1 MMQNAASVLI
11 ALAFSGASVAA
22 CAADPAPDT
31 PSDTA
36 AEVSQNMATPAV
48 SGTDGAW
55 VTVTGDIS
63 NVTPRGFSMDIGS
76 RSIPVEFD
84 GFLSDS
90 TQPLRA
96 GDWVTVSGK
105 IDDSFWE
112 RRSIE
117 ASSVYSSRL
126 QERFWAS
133 GLDEEGD
140 ITGLALIDVPDQGD
154 WLGVTGEVVSVDPAE
169 TEMVLD
175 LGANNLQIDTSSLS
189 GPVLAD
195 RGDRVSVY
203 GSLDTADL
211 WDAKEIDATSVVIF
225 DQGSA

>member
-1 MMQNAASVLI
+1 MNNTASVLI

-22 CAADPAPDT
+22 CAAESAPES
-31 PSDTA
+31 PSDTTA
-36 AEVSQNMATPAV
+36 QASQSMATPAV

-63 NVTPRGFSMDIGS
+63 NVTPRGFRMDIGS

-90 TQPLRA
+90 TQPLRT

-133 GLDEEGD
+133 GADEEGD
-140 ITGLALIDVPDQGD
+140 ITGLALIDVPEQGD
-154 WLGVTGEVVSVDPAE
+154 WLGVTGEVVSVDQTE
-169 TEMVLD
+169 KEMVLD
-175 LGANNLQIDTSSLS
+175 LGATNLQIDTSALP

-211 WDAKEIDATSVVIF
+211 WDAKEIDAASVVIF
-225 DQGSA
+225 DQGST